1 MGACRWRPVAA
12 SCGALPSTPRF
23 GHDTGVSIP
32 SSVGRYRIDRVLGSG
47 AFASVWLGHDEALD
61 AQVAIKVL
69 SGSLLDDLDVRN
81 RFLEEARIL
90 RRADSERLV
99 RVHDIGELPDGRPY
113 FVMSYADRGT
123 LGERLKGPLPV
134 GHALYLA
141 EEIARGVD
149 VINRHGVIHR
159 DLKPSNILFQSTPD
173 GGERLLIADLG
184 LAKALAHA
192 SGAFTLPV
200 GTPGYMSP
208 EQTRFGGGLDVR
220 ADVYGIGALT
230 YHLLTGRAPGPAP
243 VRVPPSAAVSGV
255 PPRLDDLIM
264 RAIALDR
271 EQRWP
276 TADAFA
282 RAVAAVRM
290 DLPTPIGGVPIV
302 RQPHE
307 ATRAPARDEA
317 GPPPGPHRLP
327 PPGPPPPGPP
337 PGRRHDRGPRAPL
350 EPPRG
355 AVPPYAPGPAA
366 RPGRPGP
373 PGPVGPPGPPN
384 GDNRDADN
392 SDNEVTAE
400 LRPPG
405 AADPDRTAVDEE
417 AAAPSQAQGS
427 EGATAVYPSM
437 RSRPAAA
444 EAPPTSTS
452 GSASADGR
460 AEADGRGS
468 VRRLLVPAGI
478 AAAILV
484 VAIGGGLLFGDLFGD
499 GDDSGAAVNKKS
511 QVPAGFSTVSE
522 SGGRIGVT
530 VPTGWAKQQEET
542 WVPSSVGLTRDTR
555 PQPVLRATPDL
566 VQFRTLKAATPGVF
580 VGMTR
585 DLTPGRLP
593 PPGVSRHSNCTPQ
606 APQPYQRGTL
616 KGTIT
621 RWVRC
626 DGGPIS
632 FSEIGLT
639 DAGGTF
645 GLWIRVKQIDN
656 NDLTRQILDSLQVKA
671 S

>member
-1 MGACRWRPVAA
+1 
-12 SCGALPSTPRF
+12 
-23 GHDTGVSIP
+23 VSIP

-47 AFASVWLGHDEALD
+47 AFASVWLGRDEALD

-81 RFLEEARIL
+81 RFLEEARLL

-113 FVMSYADRGT
+113 FVMSYADRGS
-123 LGERLKGPLPV
+123 LSERLKGPLPV

-149 VINRHGVIHR
+149 VINRQGVIHR

-230 YHLLTGRAPGPAP
+230 YHLLTGRPPGPAP
-243 VRVPPSAAVSGV
+243 VRIPPSAAVSGI
-255 PPRLDDLIM
+255 PPRLDELIM
-264 RAIALDR
+264 RAMELDR
-271 EQRWP
+271 EKRWP
-276 TADAFA
+276 TADALA
-282 RAVAAVRM
+282 RAVAALRM
-290 DLPTPIGGVPIV
+290 DLPTPVGGVPII
-302 RQPHE
+302 RQPHGPQ
-307 ATRAPARDEA
+307 APEPDEA
-317 GPPPGPHRLP
+317 GSPPGPHRLP

-337 PGRRHDRGPRAPL
+337 PGQQQDRGPRVPL

-355 AVPPYAPGPAA
+355 AVPPYAPGPAGQ
-366 RPGRPGP
+366 PGRPGSP
-373 PGPVGPPGPPN
+373 T
-384 GDNRDADN
+384 GDS

-400 LRPPG
+400 FRLPG
-405 AADPDRTAVDEE
+405 TADPDRTTVDDRSTADPE
-417 AAAPSQAQGS
+417 AAAPGHAQPSG
-427 EGATAVYPSM
+427 EATAVYPSQ
-437 RSRPAAA
+437 RFRPAPADA
-444 EAPPTSTS
+444 PRQPESAPPSKP
-452 GSASADGR
+452 APAHGR
-460 AEADGRGS
+460 AEADGPGS
-468 VRRLLVPAGI
+468 IRRLLVPAGI

-499 GDDSGAAVNKKS
+499 GKGDGDDNGATIKKG

-522 SGGRIGVT
+522 SKGRLSVT

-555 PQPVLRATPDL
+555 PEPVLRATPDL
-566 VQFRTLKAATPGVF
+566 VQFRTLKVATPGVF
-580 VGMTR
+580 VGVTR

-593 PPGVSRHSNCTPQ
+593 PPGVSQHPNCTRQ
-606 APQPYQRGTL
+606 APQPYQRGAL

-632 FSEIGLT
+632 FSEVGLT
-639 DAGGTF
+639 DTSGTF

-671 S
+671 P

>member
-1 MGACRWRPVAA
+1 M
-12 SCGALPSTPRF
+12 
-23 GHDTGVSIP
+23 
-32 SSVGRYRIDRVLGSG
+32 
-47 AFASVWLGHDEALD
+47 WLGHDDALD
-61 AQVAIKVL
+61 APVAIKVL

-123 LGERLKGPLPV
+123 LAERLKGPLPV
-134 GHALYLA
+134 GQALYIA
-141 EEIARGVD
+141 EEIALGVD
-149 VINRHGVIHR
+149 VINRLGVIHR
-159 DLKPSNILFQSTPD
+159 DLKPSNILFQSTSD

-230 YHLLTGRAPGPAP
+230 YHLLTGRPPGPAP
-243 VRVPPSAAVSGV
+243 IRVPPSATVPRL
-255 PPRLDDLIM
+255 PPRLDELIM
-264 RAIALDR
+264 RAVELDR
-271 EQRWP
+271 EKRWP
-276 TADAFA
+276 TAGAFA
-282 RAVAAVRM
+282 RAAAALRM
-290 DLPTPIGGVPIV
+290 DLPTPVGGVPIV
-302 RQPHE
+302 RQPPG
-307 ATRAPARDEA
+307 ASPA
-317 GPPPGPHRLP
+317 PGPDGRGQSPGARHLP

-337 PGRRHDRGPRAPL
+337 PESPGEPRRERGAPVPL
-350 EPPRG
+350 EPPAG
-355 AVPPYAPGPAA
+355 AVPAYAPGPA
-366 RPGRPGP
+366 RPPGGP
-373 PGPVGPPGPPN
+373 PAGARDKDRS
-384 GDNRDADN
+384 GDNSDTADN
-392 SDNEVTAE
+392 ADNEVTAE
-400 LRPPG
+400 LRVPPPAG
-405 AADPDRTAVDEE
+405 PGPGPGGPGRTTADPDPDPDRTTVDHDP
-417 AAAPSQAQGS
+417 AAPRDLDV
-427 EGATAVYPSM
+427 TAVYPSM
-437 RSRPAAA
+437 RQGRAAEEASPRSPAPPPPGEPGPDRSADRQAGRPAR
-444 EAPPTSTS
+444 
-452 GSASADGR
+452 GSD
-460 AEADGRGS
+460 S

-484 VAIGGGLLFGDLFGD
+484 VAIGGGLLFGDLFGG
-499 GDDSGAAVNKKS
+499 GDDGAKAERSGP
-511 QVPAGFSTVSE
+511 PAGFSTVRE
-522 SGGRIGVT
+522 ATGRLSVT

-542 WVPSSVGLTRDTR
+542 WVPSSVGLTRDAR
-555 PQPVLRATPDL
+555 REPVLRATPDL
-566 VQFRTLKAATPGVF
+566 TQFRTLKAATPGVF

-593 PPGVSRHSNCTPQ
+593 PPDVSRHPNCTRQQPQ
-606 APQPYQRGTL
+606 AYQRGTL

-639 DAGGTF
+639 DTTGSF

-656 NDLTRQILDSLQVKA
+656 NDLTRQILDSLQVRA
-671 S
+671 P